1 MSRISR
7 PLSPDNSLSDDL
19 LMRYAR
25 QILLP
30 EVGEEGQERLAA
42 ARVLIVGAG
51 GLGVPVAS
59 YLAAAGVG
67 RLGIA
72 DGDTVALSNL
82 PRQVAYAADDIG
94 QSKVERLAASVRAN
108 NPRVEVEGYGYLTED
123 NAGEIVAGY
132 DLVADCCDNF
142 PTRYLVNAACVKSG
156 RPLVSAAL
164 SRYSGQLAVF
174 APGGACYQCMVPDS
188 PDNEAVQGCVEGGI
202 LGPLA
207 GLLGCW
213 QAMEVL
219 KQLLGLQ
226 PDMAGRMLLVDALDW
241 RTQTI
246 RVARDAGCPVC
257 GKG

>member
-1 MSRISR
+1 M
-7 PLSPDNSLSDDL
+7 PLSDDL

-42 ARVLIVGAG
+42 ASVLIIGAG
-51 GLGVPVAS
+51 GLGVPLAS

-82 PRQVAYAADDIG
+82 PRQVAYATDDIG
-94 QSKVERLAASVRAN
+94 QSKVGRLTASLRAN
-108 NPRVEVEGYGYLTED
+108 NPHAEVTGYGYLTED
-123 NAGEIVAGY
+123 NIDGVVAGY
-132 DLVADCCDNF
+132 DLVADGCDNF
-142 PTRYLVNAACVKSG
+142 PTRYLVNAACVKFA

-174 APGGACYQCMVPDS
+174 KAGGACYQCMVPDS
-188 PDNEAVQGCVEGGI
+188 QDNQAVQGCVEGGI

-207 GLLGCW
+207 GVLGCW
-213 QAMEVL
+213 QALEVL

-226 PDMAGRMLLVDALDW
+226 PDMAGKVLLVDALDW

-246 RVARDAGCPVC
+246 AVGKNRFCPVC
-257 GKG
+257 GGR

>member
-1 MSRISR
+1 ME
-7 PLSPDNSLSDDL
+7 LDDDAL
-19 LMRYAR
+19 VRYAR

-30 EVGEEGQERLAA
+30 EVGEDGQQRLAA
-42 ARVLIVGAG
+42 ASVLIVGAG

-67 RLGIA
+67 RLGMA

-82 PRQVAYAADDIG
+82 PRQVAYATADIG
-94 QSKVERLAASVRAN
+94 LSKVVWLAASLSEN
-108 NPRVEVEGYGYLTED
+108 NPNVEVECYGYLTGD
-123 NAGEIVAGY
+123 NVGEIIATY

-142 PTRYLVNAACVKSG
+142 PTRYLVNSACVRQGK
-156 RPLVSAAL
+156 PLVSAAL

-174 APGGACYQCMVPDS
+174 VPGAGCYQCMVPDS
-188 PDNEAVQGCVEGGI
+188 PDNETVQGCVEGGI

-213 QAMEVL
+213 QAFEVL
-219 KQLLGLQ
+219 KQLMGLQ
-226 PDMAGRMLLVDALDW
+226 PDMAGNMLLVDALDW

-246 RVARDAGCPVC
+246 RIAKNVDCPVC
-257 GKG
+257 GGGEVL